1 VNTKDDIRVTELDV
15 LPRSIL
21 VTGTRRGIGREV
33 CRALVDRGDKVV
45 VTARALSDAQE
56 LANQLS
62 PDGSRAIG
70 VALDVT
76 DAASIAAAAEAVH
89 AAGWSLDVLVNNAGI
104 DYDYDQQ
111 AVTADLARVR
121 RIIDTNL
128 LGSWA
133 VTEAFL
139 PTLSAGSVIV
149 MVTSEEASMQ
159 QMSDGNPGYSVSKAA
174 LNALTRI
181 LAAELRERQID
192 VRAVSPGWTETDMGG
207 EGGRPVAEG
216 ARSILA
222 AIDAPKG
229 STDTYTQDG
238 QPVPW

>member
-1 VNTKDDIRVTELDV
+1 MSESDV
-15 LPRSIL
+15 SRTIL
-21 VTGTRRGIGREV
+21 VTGTRRGIGREL
-33 CRALVDRGDKVV
+33 CRLLVGRGDRVV
-45 VTARALSDAQE
+45 VTARTLADAQE
-56 LANQLS
+56 LATELS
-62 PDGSRAIG
+62 PDGSHTMAL
-70 VALDVT
+70 ALDVT
-76 DAASIAAAAEAVH
+76 DPDSIQAAAESVAAAA
-89 AAGWSLDVLVNNAGI
+89 WDLDVLVNNAGI

-111 AVTADLARVR
+111 AATADLARVR

-139 PTLSAGSVIV
+139 PILSPGSAII

-159 QMSDGNPGYSVSKAA
+159 QMAEGNPGYSVSKAA
-174 LNALTRI
+174 LNALTRM
-181 LAAELRERQID
+181 LAAELRERQVD

-222 AIDAPKG
+222 AVDAPKG

-238 QPVPW
+238 QTVPW

>member
-1 VNTKDDIRVTELDV
+1 LDDIRENGSEV

-21 VTGTRRGIGREV
+21 VTGTRRGIGREL
-33 CRALVDRGDKVV
+33 CRLLVERGDRVV
-45 VTARALSDAQE
+45 VTARAVSDAQE
-56 LANQLS
+56 LATELS
-62 PDGSRAIG
+62 PDGSRTLAL
-70 VALDVT
+70 ALDVT
-76 DAASIAAAAEAVH
+76 DSDSIQAAAESVA
-89 AAGWSLDVLVNNAGI
+89 AAGWELDVLVNNAGI

-111 AVTADLARVR
+111 AATADLARVR
-121 RIIDTNL
+121 RILDTNL

-133 VTEAFL
+133 VTQAFL
-139 PTLSAGSVIV
+139 PTLSPGSAII

-159 QMSDGNPGYSVSKAA
+159 HMTEENPGYSISKAA
-174 LNALTRI
+174 LNALTRM
-181 LAAELRERQID
+181 LASELRERQID

-216 ARSILA
+216 ARSILT

>member
-1 VNTKDDIRVTELDV
+1 MSEQIG
-15 LPRSIL
+15 PRRTVL
-21 VTGTRRGIGREV
+21 VTGSRRGIGREL
-33 CRALVDRGDKVV
+33 CRALVDRGDRVV
-45 VTARALSDAQE
+45 VTARALADAEE

-62 PDGSRAIG
+62 PDGSRASG

-76 DAASIAAAAEAVH
+76 DLGSIAAAAESIQ
-89 AAGWSLDVLVNNAGI
+89 AAGWTPDVVVNNAGI

-111 AVTADLARVR
+111 AATADLPRVR
-121 RIIDTNL
+121 RIIETNL
-128 LGSWA
+128 FGPWA

-139 PTLSAGSVIV
+139 PSLSAGSVIV

-159 QMSDGNPGYSVSKAA
+159 QMSDGNPGYRVSKAA
-174 LNALTRI
+174 LNALTRV

-192 VRAVSPGWTETDMGG
+192 VRAASPGWTETDMGG
-207 EGGRPVAEG
+207 EGGRPVPEG

-238 QPVPW
+238 EPLPW